1 MPSTLEARYLDIEW
15 REPGQARLLR
25 ASPEP
30 IEIEIGPDGR
40 MSVELQIFH
49 DLHPWLGLQ
58 LHGDLAHETP
68 AFVTAEGERRPM
80 LSVVDEA
87 GEIWWVQNDGW
98 DPLKK
103 RHLSELHRT
112 MGRFEIAI
120 GLQSLRIENIAS
132 GLCRSH
138 LEEYLSDFQQELMW
152 LVLGFGSGSATTGSG
167 SGHAELVKALTA
179 FTTAARRVISHPA
192 REIRETSAETKIS
205 RLRPNTATFRQH
217 ARRPDAQRLVG
228 RCSEETLDIPDNRYM
243 RHMVQVCAA
252 LASKTA
258 SAAERQHANLSAWA
272 QMEGQRSLA
281 YRNMESRPVD
291 PEIFDLQLSELK
303 TKIEKIETAAFR
315 PEACLKKENYPVE
328 IGKNYASND
337 NKFFFTKLSGRNESD
352 SKHKIEYNVVE
363 LPKNIAE
370 IFQKS
375 KSFCR
380 KYTIIGSANITKQSD
395 SKRKIYR
402 HVSFDSITS
411 IASHTRALTDK
422 QEKREQLERS
432 NWITRLSRQDREEM
446 NQEARTAELREGVY
460 VRQAAQAAATAT
472 ALATLGAELKQK
484 DQVWRVSGVQATPL
498 LPTGMRY
505 QMSPDYAGCLAAF
518 AQVNVIADR
527 GGLSVATMEAFDNM
541 GVLHASA
548 IYERWCLIKII
559 SVLIQDYG
567 FIPEGHWQ
575 DQLIRSVTGR
585 PEGLTLSFHR
595 QDLAMTAT
603 LEFQPLLP
611 NGRRPDFRLRFSDG
625 RSPFEGDK
633 PGLVLDAKFRTKWRT
648 GELAR
653 MLDELVASKR
663 YDQEGDRVFILQPA
677 AATIAQPSSPLRWGR
692 DCDFGQAYPRDHKQG
707 WIHLAPGRGASSPT
721 LHLRRLVA
729 LELQHALTSPYTPED
744 DQKHWKS
751 NSICIRC
758 GTHHSPLDITP
769 KETRAGKPYWSL
781 RCSSCETATTRTHC
795 FSCARP
801 LFKNGV
807 DFTYHLT
814 LADQITNARC
824 PRCDEYFDADWRN
837 LHDHRSQD
845 AVH

>member
-1 MPSTLEARYLDIEW
+1 MRSTLEARYLDIEW
-15 REPGQARLLR
+15 LEPGQARLLR

-68 AFVTAEGERRPM
+68 AFVTAAGERRPM

-98 DPLKK
+98 DPVKK

-120 GLQSLRIENIAS
+120 GPQSLLIENIAS
-132 GLCRSH
+132 GLSRSH

-152 LVLGFGSGSATTGSG
+152 LVLGFGSGSTKTGSG
-167 SGHAELVKALTA
+167 AGHAELVKALTD

-192 REIRETSAETKIS
+192 REIRETSAETIIS

-228 RCSEETLDIPDNRYM
+228 RCSEETLDISDNRYM

-303 TKIEKIETAAFR
+303 TKIEKIETATFR
-315 PEACLKKENYPVE
+315 PEACHKEENFPIE

-337 NKFFFTKLSGRNESD
+337 DEFFFKKLNGTNESD
-352 SKHKIEYNVVE
+352 INYNIKYNVVE
-363 LPKNIAE
+363 LPANIAY
-370 IFQKS
+370 ILNRS
-375 KSFCR
+375 RSFCK
-380 KYTIIGSANITKQSD
+380 KYTISGSATIT
-395 SKRKIYR
+395 RKSNKVGKNYR
-402 HVSFDSITS
+402 HVSFDSITA
-411 IASHTRALTDK
+411 IACHTQALAEK
-422 QEKREQLERS
+422 QSKREQLERD
-432 NWITRLSRQDREEM
+432 NWITLLSRQDREEM

-460 VRQAAQAAATAT
+460 LRQAAQTAATAT
-472 ALATLGAELKQK
+472 ALAALGAELKQK
-484 DQVWRVSGVQATPL
+484 DQAWRVAGVQATPL

-505 QMSPDYAGCLAAF
+505 HMSPDYAGCLAAF
-518 AQVNVIADR
+518 TQVNAIAGR
-527 GGLSVATMEAFDNM
+527 SGLSLAAMEALDNR

-575 DQLIRSVTGR
+575 DRLIRSVTGR
-585 PEGLTLSFHR
+585 PESLTLGFHR
-595 QDLAMTAT
+595 QDLAMAAT

-625 RSPFEGDK
+625 RPSFEGDK
-633 PGLVLDAKFRTKWRT
+633 PGLVFDAKFRTKWRT

-692 DCDFGQAYPRDHKQG
+692 DCDFGQTYPRDHKQG

-721 LHLRRLVA
+721 LHLRRLIA
-729 LELQHALTSPYTPED
+729 LELQHAFAFPDTPED
-744 DQKHWKS
+744 DQKIWKS

-758 GTHHSPLDITP
+758 GTHHSALDITP

-824 PRCDEYFDADWRN
+824 PQCDEYFDADWRN
-837 LHDHRSQD
+837 LNEHRPQD
-845 AVH
+845 PAH